1 MLGALPFAM
10 HYKDPRAKMIL
21 ASCKIGKLNSVLTP
35 TLYLEIQIK
44 KLLLKVLPAF
54 HRKRKLCLTSLN

>member
-1 MLGALPFAM
+1 MLGALQFAM

-21 ASCKIGKLNSVLTP
+21 ARCKIGKLSSILTP

-44 KLLLKVLPAF
+44 KLLLKMLPAF
-54 HRKRKLCLTSLN
+54 HRKKLC